1 MKGTNVL
8 IVKGTLHTGMEEIRG
23 KTAMITLA
31 SLASSDIG
39 RLKKCLKK
47 IMMDKSTI

>member
-8 IVKGTLHTGMEEIRG
+8 IVKGTSHTGMEETRG
-23 KTAMITLA
+23 KTAMIT
-31 SLASSDIG
+31 LASSDIG